1 MQCVGFDADSGLP
14 IVFTM
19 YRRGAG
25 DDWASVCSGELHMDY
40 LTRQGCQ
47 SSRFALPMMD
57 SEDVELATLEFTC
70 QVGNNSEAYPQAV
83 DRKSVCT
90 DTADFLFANGLYPAV
105 DISRSPSGSCTSKPL
120 VAESSVR
127 RLSSVCSSDSRVCS
141 DKERAI
147 RQLEEN
153 AFDPVDSTSLISFS
167 LWDSDAVHFHC
178 LRLSVFGANG
188 LFNSELMGKLDPYL
202 VVLLGDQRLET
213 EPMTN
218 AGVDAE
224 FSYRFEFVYAG
235 ERYLNLQVWDHERLL
250 RSQQVGQVVLDIEEW
265 IQSSLN
271 SSSYIASRI
280 DAEIRGPDGLD
291 GGRLR
296 CHLEISHNRVA
307 GPLARQLPP
316 FDAGVL
322 HESPEEMAPTASEG
336 MQLEDCPFGSILV
349 TLLSIEHLKHRRW
362 FHKMTCLLTLRWAHE
377 EVRLE
382 TFVPTSMEQHELD
395 RAVRFPLVDSRYIRI
410 NVFDFRSAS
419 RSDHIAWG
427 VIDVRA
433 AMVRQ
438 LASGEPAS
446 LPLRVEIE
454 DAEGENS
461 YLNVVV
467 QFDHASLPSQLC
479 PVAV

>member
-19 YRRGAG
+19 YQRCAG
-25 DDWASVCSGELHMDY
+25 DDWVPVCSGEMHMDN
-40 LTRQGCQ
+40 LARLGCL

-57 SEDVELATLEFTC
+57 SQDVELATLELTC
-70 QVGNNSEAYPQAV
+70 RMGNYLETLPQTV
-83 DRKSVCT
+83 DMAT
-90 DTADFLFANGLYPAV
+90 DTADIFFANGPNDVPVNA
-105 DISRSPSGSCTSKPL
+105 SRSSSRSCSPKPP
-120 VAESSVR
+120 VTGSSVR
-127 RLSSVCSSDSRVCS
+127 RLSSVCSSDSRVGS

-153 AFDPVDSTSLISFS
+153 AFQPVDLTSLISES
-167 LWDSDAVHFHC
+167 LWDSEAVNFHC
-178 LRLSVFGANG
+178 LRLTVFGAKG

-202 VVLLGDQRLET
+202 VVLLSDQRLET

-224 FSYRFEFVYAG
+224 FLYRFEFVYAG
-235 ERYLNLQVWDHERLL
+235 ERYLNLQVWDHERLS
-250 RSQQVGQVVLDIEEW
+250 RCQQVGQVVLDIEEW
-265 IQSSLN
+265 IQSALN

-280 DAEIRGPDGLD
+280 DAEIKGPDGLD

-296 CHLEISHNRVA
+296 CHLEVSHNRVP

-316 FDAGVL
+316 FDAEVL
-322 HESPEEMAPTASEG
+322 RHESPEETAPTVSSG
-336 MQLEDCPFGSILV
+336 VQLEDCPFGSVLV

-382 TFVPTSMEQHELD
+382 TFEPTSMELHELR

-410 NVFDFRSAS
+410 NVYDFRSAS

-427 VIDVRA
+427 VIDMRA
-433 AMVRQ
+433 AMVRS
-438 LASGEPAS
+438 LASGEPAP

-454 DAEGENS
+454 DAEGEKS

-467 QFDHASLPSQLC
+467 QLDHASMPTQLC
-479 PVAV
+479 PAAV